1 MSKFNLT
8 FFKKLYWLGN
18 YLAFY
23 NAIRHAYPAI
33 QIISNCDASA
43 KPLNHP
49 ADLYDYHVNILSLI
63 SLKKNNNLN
72 NSKFHFFNKCT

>member
-8 FFKKLYWLGN
+8 FFLKKLYWLGN

-63 SLKKNNNLN
+63 
-72 NSKFHFFNKCT
+72 